1 MMVMGTPSGD
11 TDRDGEASQAGERN
25 EHGWS
30 QLYSAAFAGDLDAV
44 ESLLSLGGSADDTPP
59 PLAAA
64 CWGSGD
70 EATEPIIDA
79 LVAAGADVG
88 RSDHAGWNL
97 LHAAAMPY
105 NHGDGYASSDGP
117 NVDAARAL
125 IRHGVAPDVAGPG
138 GVTALMLVAADG
150 ALAAV
155 EMLLAAGADPTRR
168 DDRGHNALDQARDS
182 RQQLTEVL
190 STASIESADAV
201 RRFRDSV
208 DACVTR
214 LAAL

>member
-1 MMVMGTPSGD
+1 MMAMGTPADD
-11 TDRDGEASQAGERN
+11 TDRDAAGNQGGERN

-88 RSDHAGWNL
+88 RADDAGWNL

-117 NVDAARAL
+117 NVAAARAL
-125 IRHGVAPDVAGPG
+125 IRHGVAPDVVGPG

-150 ALAAV
+150 ALDGV
-155 EMLLAAGADPTRR
+155 EMLLAAGADPDLRNDHGR
-168 DDRGHNALDQARDS
+168 NAIDQARDN

-190 STASIESADAV
+190 ATAPPGTTDAV
-201 RRFRDSV
+201 RRFRDNV
-208 DACVTR
+208 DACLTR